1 MAKKPLTIW
10 FDDKGNLLDQVRP
23 WMHNPQYGRNLKSE
37 EGKDF
42 NDTMMYVRLTDY
54 GRNAARC
61 DVKSAS
67 TGREYS
73 MFLDDF
79 HEVIK
84 HGKFINNEINGTF
97 RFVKKGSGQAIKLV
111 IPETP

>member
-37 EGKDF
+37 EAKDF
-42 NDTMMYVRLTDY
+42 DDRMIYVRLVDY
-54 GRNAARC
+54 SRNASRV
-61 DVKSAS
+61 DLKSAS

-79 HEVIK
+79 DQVIK
-84 HGKFINNEINGTF
+84 KGKLVGLEIVGKF

-111 IPETP
+111 LPEAP

>member
-23 WMHNPQYGRNLKSE
+23 WMHNPQYGRVPKSE

-42 NDTMMYVRLTDY
+42 DDRMIYVRLHD
-54 GRNAARC
+54 GRHAARC
-61 DVKSAS
+61 DVKSAT

-73 MFLDDF
+73 MFLSDF
-79 HEVIK
+79 HDIIT
-84 HGKFINNEINGTF
+84 HGRLINGEIQGTF

-111 IPETP
+111 LPEAP